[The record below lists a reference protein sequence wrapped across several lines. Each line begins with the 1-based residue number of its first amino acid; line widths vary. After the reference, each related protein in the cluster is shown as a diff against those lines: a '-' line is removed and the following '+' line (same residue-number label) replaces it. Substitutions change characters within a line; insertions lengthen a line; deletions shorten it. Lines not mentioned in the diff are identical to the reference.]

1 MEDKD
6 LIVIGSDGLF
16 DNLFTRQ
23 IIEIVN
29 KHGDSLETLAKTIV
43 QEAAKIAYDPKA
55 ESPFS

>member
-1 MEDKD
+1 
-6 LIVIGSDGLF
+6 VIGSDGLF

-29 KHGDSLETLAKTIV
+29 KNYESFETLAKTIV